1 MLPVESSVTP
11 GISLLPRTRGPMPER
26 KRRLPT
32 RFAWGNAP
40 TGSGARELSKDWL
53 MIRGRKTEIGGRTL
67 QVSRAL
73 LTSDYIEGRKSQMT
87 RNASRIEREL
97 SALRL
102 RGRAEEYSSATN
114 LAARERCASRHRRHG

>member
-32 RFAWGNAP
+32 RFACGNAP

-53 MIRGRKTEIGGRTL
+53 IVRGRKTEIGGQRL
-67 QVSRAL
+67 QVSRASFR
-73 LTSDYIEGRKSQMT
+73 SDYIAGRKSQEA
-87 RNASRIEREL
+87 RNASRIEPEL
-97 SALRL
+97 STLQP

-114 LAARERCASRHRRHG
+114 STARARCASRRRRRG